1 MSNDLAGCGAPI
13 ATSRIAHFGA
23 RSASP
28 TGSLCEGP
36 VCGPSDLAE
45 RLAQAIGPGD
55 WPRRWL
61 TRRARSNP
69 APELPPPRAGVGP
82 NWPAAGGAMHRLAP
96 RPQEAGHTGRER
108 QHGSGTMAAPL
119 GHSSGTALALLWHC
133 PGTALAQL
141 GHRSGTPCGLQ
152 ATGSGPG
159 LEGRRPPSL
168 GPLRQ
173 CRCVDRL
180 SSTHDGRSLLTL
192 GSGSRIRPYPKF
204 IDVVVRLDVHVSA
217 FVILACNCDS
227 AIPAAEPERT

>member
-45 RLAQAIGPGD
+45 RLAQAIGPGDWPRRLAQAIGPGD

-133 PGTALAQL
+133 SGTARAPL
-141 GHRSGTPCGLQ
+141 GH
-152 ATGSGPG
+152 
-159 LEGRRPPSL
+159 
-168 GPLRQ
+168 PLRFAG
-173 CRCVDRL
+173 
-180 SSTHDGRSLLTL
+180 DGL
-192 GSGSRIRPYPKF
+192 GAG
-204 IDVVVRLDVHVSA
+204 A
-217 FVILACNCDS
+217 
-227 AIPAAEPERT
+227 

>member
-1 MSNDLAGCGAPI
+1 VAQAI
-13 ATSRIAHFGA
+13 W
-23 RSASP
+23 
-28 TGSLCEGP
+28 
-36 VCGPSDLAE
+36 PSDWPK

-119 GHSSGTALALLWHC
+119 GHSS
-133 PGTALAQL
+133 GTALAQL